1 MVNEIN
7 RCPLT
12 PTVDKT
18 SAGAL
23 ELLEINCVSN
33 PLNFIR
39 EAKKENWKFYCTG
52 SLKSAFGKK
61 NMKLNDLALEKEVKF
76 YFFYLNII

>member
-1 MVNEIN
+1 MLVNEIN

-23 ELLEINCVSN
+23 ELLEINCVAN
-33 PLNFIR
+33 PLNFFK
-39 EAKKENWKFYCTG
+39 ETKKENWIFFCTG
-52 SLKSAFGKK
+52 TLKPAFSKK
-61 NMKLNDLALEKEVKF
+61 NMNLKDLILKKEV
-76 YFFYLNII
+76 L